1 MRGQKRVLSYLLS
14 SVGEKAC
21 MCGTCAG
28 GREDGWVGAV
38 GAALA
43 VKVLAGTRHGG
54 GESGAGAAQ
63 KTRHVF
69 PGFFCVCVHACPPL

>member
-1 MRGQKRVLSYLLS
+1 MCIELLS

-38 GAALA
+38 RAALA
-43 VKVLAGTRHGG
+43 VKVLAGT
-54 GESGAGAAQ
+54 AAARAALARRR
-63 KTRHVF
+63 KPDMFF
-69 PGFFCVCVHACPPL
+69 PGFLFFFSLNPSLNP